1 MSNNALSDRVELTQ
15 SNLLDGLAGEIR
27 SESGPGGFTK
37 NFNEAFVDEFRRNE
51 GVVSGELE
59 EFQFLLL
66 TTTGAKSGKQRT
78 TPLAYVPLEGK
89 ILIIASKGGASTHP
103 AWYWNLVKHPE
114 VQVELGGERYPA
126 QAIQL
131 AGEERD
137 CLYAEVAT
145 RIATFAEY
153 QSRTDRVIPIFELKR
168 LA

>member
-1 MSNNALSDRVELTQ
+1 MNNSETSDRVELTQ

-37 NFNEAFVDEFRRNE
+37 NFNEAFIDEFRRNA

-59 EFQFLLL
+59 GFQFLLL

-89 ILIIASKGGASTHP
+89 ILIIASKGGALTHP

-114 VQVELGGERYPA
+114 VHVELGGERYQA

-131 AGEERD
+131 KGEERD
-137 CLYAEVAT
+137 RLYAEVAT